1 MAIPHNPAVR
11 IPDNPH
17 LAETGALRRGLR
29 ILSTLRRAAPHAL
42 KPSEI
47 SRLSG
52 IPRPSVYRLL
62 EVLVSECAVQASADG
77 KLYTIAAEH
86 VAGGDDTHAHI
97 AASLR
102 PMLCQ
107 VAARAASS
115 AFLIQ
120 RAGDDSLCLERIPVG
135 SPTAIAPMA
144 VGGRLPFGVGAASL
158 ALLATY
164 PDEEVDGILA
174 RVAPRLYAHARL
186 SPGTVRHLVQQTRI
200 RGYSVIGNYA
210 VPGLLGVGRAVVGKA
225 GMPTVAIAVSSTI
238 ERMNP
243 REQRRIADILSDE
256 GAPAVAGC

>member
-1 MAIPHNPAVR
+1 M
-11 IPDNPH
+11 PDNPH

-29 ILSTLRRAAPHAL
+29 ILSALRRAAPGAL

-62 EVLVSECAVQASADG
+62 EVLVSECAVQTSADG
-77 KLYTIAAEH
+77 KHYTIAADPS
-86 VAGGDDTHAHI
+86 AQGDDMHASI

-120 RAGDDSLCLERIPVG
+120 RAGDDSLCLERVPFG
-135 SPTAIAPMA
+135 SPTSIAPMP

-164 PDEEVDGILA
+164 SDDEVEGILE

-186 SPGTVRHLVQQTRI
+186 STNTVRHLVKQTRI

-210 VPGLLGVGRAVVGKA
+210 VPGLLGVGRAVVGRP
-225 GMPTVAIAVSSTI
+225 GMPAVAIAVSSTI
-238 ERMNP
+238 ERMNL
-243 REQRRIADILSDE
+243 REQRRIADILSEE
-256 GAPAVAGC
+256 GATIAAGRAPQAVN